1 MSRYAANEV
10 PEEFFIA
17 LCVWAG
23 QYGNGPERITNLSN
37 DGYNPDHIQHIVN
50 MIGDVFKECE
60 Y

>member
-1 MSRYAANEV
+1 MSRYTANEV

-23 QYGNGPERITNLSN
+23 QYGNGQERTTNLKN
-37 DGYNPDHIQHIVN
+37 DGYDPEHIQHIVN
-50 MIGDVFKECE
+50 MIGEVFKECN